1 MSVRDLFQPL
11 SNIAEVQ
18 QATVAQWNASFTS
31 GGEAPAVTSVTAG
44 SSSLYIAP
52 TTGAVVVNIAPTVSV
67 STLNVETNATVAI
80 GNCASLTV
88 GALNYPTVDAPAGY
102 TVQTDGAGNLSLQ
115 PPSVLA
121 GVNTLASTDPN
132 IVVSAPTG
140 NVNVSLAPSLNLSTV
155 NASSIQCAALSVGS
169 PAYAFPSGVGTP
181 GQALVVSATPGTLEF
196 SSLGSSVASVSAG
209 PSGNL
214 TASTTIGVVTVDLA
228 SEIDVNSVT
237 TGTLITGGV
246 TYPTTTPTAGQVLA
260 ITSPSAAS
268 WIDLGSATPLTY
280 QLFTSF
286 NVGSG
291 TLINISF
298 IFTKDPYTGLT
309 SVDVNTASYSQTQI
323 QIITA
328 NELITSNPIND
339 TVNGNATWFDGL
351 FNYQFATTSGYQL
364 SPGEILITK
373 NLFYWTIDGNG
384 FIHCGTSAA
393 AFASGNIWW
402 PCAGYNAANQPSLM
416 NFTGTY
422 QLQL

>member
-1 MSVRDLFQPL
+1 
-11 SNIAEVQ
+11 
-18 QATVAQWNASFTS
+18 
-31 GGEAPAVTSVTAG
+31 
-44 SSSLYIAP
+44 
-52 TTGAVVVNIAPTVSV
+52 
-67 STLNVETNATVAI
+67 
-80 GNCASLTV
+80 
-88 GALNYPTVDAPAGY
+88 
-102 TVQTDGAGNLSLQ
+102 
-115 PPSVLA
+115 
-121 GVNTLASTDPN
+121 
-132 IVVSAPTG
+132 
-140 NVNVSLAPSLNLSTV
+140 
-155 NASSIQCAALSVGS
+155 
-169 PAYAFPSGVGTP
+169 
-181 GQALVVSATPGTLEF
+181 
-196 SSLGSSVASVSAG
+196 
-209 PSGNL
+209 
-214 TASTTIGVVTVDLA
+214 
-228 SEIDVNSVT
+228 
-237 TGTLITGGV
+237 
-246 TYPTTTPTAGQVLA
+246 VLA